1 MRKPIAA
8 LTFGFVIVFC
18 GSTFAQPSVNTAKFL
33 FGHDLTVRQAGADTI
48 DAKTPRFGVEVFQ
61 HEPTKA
67 YLGISQVGSITVS
80 PAEPV
85 GADKSRARVAAFDIA
100 VRKAG
105 EAEFTQATK
114 KWGVELYR
122 FPGVNRL
129 VYATETGAIYFAAV
143 PPGLATER
151 GWKRSHGLDLKV
163 RDANATTFDT
173 AKRFGV
179 EAYLDQNTN
188 GLMYVTQTGAV
199 AAAPGAPLADG
210 KKTLPP
216 KALYG
221 LVLPVRKAGETEVT
235 EKSPR
240 IPIEVFEDPNTG
252 IMLYITDTGFIAI
265 APNKKPAEGP
275 DLKPTRIPGAGVDVK
290 ARKAGDEDFTKAT
303 KFGIEVFTDNRT
315 GYQVFICE
323 TGSIAVLPK

>member
-1 MRKPIAA
+1 MRKQLAA
-8 LTFGFVIVFC
+8 VSLAAVLTGLAA
-18 GSTFAQPSVNTAKFL
+18 AQPPAPSAAKFL
-33 FGHDLTVRQAGADTI
+33 FGHDVTVRPAGADVV

-67 YLGISQVGSITVS
+67 FLAISQVGAITVTT
-80 PAEPV
+80 AEAL
-85 GADKSRARVAAFDIA
+85 GADKSRARIAAYDIA

-105 EAEFTQATK
+105 EPEFTQATK

-129 VYATETGAIYFAAV
+129 LYATETGAIGFAAV
-143 PPGLATER
+143 PPGLSSEK

-163 RDANATTFDT
+163 REPNQTTFDT

-188 GLMYVTQTGAV
+188 GLLYVTQTGAA
-199 AAAPGAPLADG
+199 AAAPGTPLADG

-221 LVLPVRKAGETEVT
+221 LVLPVRKAGEKEVT
-235 EKSPR
+235 DKSPR
-240 IPIEVFEDPNTG
+240 IPIEVFEDPNAG
-252 IMLYITDTGFIAI
+252 VMLYITEAGFLAT
-265 APNKKPAEGP
+265 APNKKPAEGQG
-275 DLKPTRIPGAGVDVK
+275 LTPTRVPGAGVDVK
-290 ARKAGDEDFTKAT
+290 ARKAGDEDFENARKY
-303 KFGIEVFTDNRT
+303 GIEVFTDSRT
-315 GYQVFICE
+315 GYLVFVCE